1 VPEGPGINDNGSG
14 WAAVLEAAVQLAP
27 ELTRARTRVRFAFW
41 GAEERGLVG
50 SRHDVGALSEEERRD
65 IVVYVNLDMVG
76 SPNFVRYV
84 QGSAVT
90 GEALAGMVRRQ
101 FLADFRDH
109 DLAVE
114 ERTGGR
120 FGSDDTAF
128 SQKGIPTVGLYT
140 GAGAPKSE
148 AEAKLFG
155 GAAGRPFDPC
165 YHRACDTTENIDREV
180 LEQNTR
186 ALVRVLRAV
195 AIVAPTPDAPVQ
207 DTGDLP
213 DPRR

>member
-1 VPEGPGINDNGSG
+1 M
-14 WAAVLEAAVQLAP
+14 
-27 ELTRARTRVRFAFW
+27 TRPFPRSV
-41 GAEERGLVG
+41 
-50 SRHDVGALSEEERRD
+50 
-65 IVVYVNLDMVG
+65 
-76 SPNFVRYV
+76 
-84 QGSAVT
+84 
-90 GEALAGMVRRQ
+90 
-101 FLADFRDH
+101 
-109 DLAVE
+109 
-114 ERTGGR
+114 
-120 FGSDDTAF
+120 
-128 SQKGIPTVGLYT
+128 PTVGLYT

-207 DTGDLP
+207 NTGDLP